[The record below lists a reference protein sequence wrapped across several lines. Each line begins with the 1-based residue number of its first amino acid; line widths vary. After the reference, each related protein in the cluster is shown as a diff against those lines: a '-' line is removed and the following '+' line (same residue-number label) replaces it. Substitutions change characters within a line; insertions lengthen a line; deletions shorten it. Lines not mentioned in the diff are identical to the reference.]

1 MSGTVLRETAAQGDA
16 GYLRELLTGGGNP
29 CSTDENGLT
38 PLHFATWNG
47 HVECV
52 EILVVND
59 LGYPSAP
66 GKEELAKLRAKED
79 YEERL
84 GLNHAGG
91 SRVTEKRED
100 APEMIKARRRL
111 EEAREAAEAGST
123 VIGGVAY
130 AGRRRDA
137 DAEEKAERERE
148 EAEALEK
155 ERSKPMVSCITLRT
169 KAGWTPLHIAAM
181 GAFNCVETAT
191 VLLLAG
197 VDPRVKDENGHSA
210 YDVAIRSRNVV
221 CAALLRKQRPQ
232 FAARK
237 RAMQAFRRQ
246 FELVEHPFRDPPPFF
261 ATFDGEFEPTAAEL
275 ASDGDDASSDSED
288 DAGDGD
294 VLAADDATR
303 SSDSKT
309 TTSKGD
315 YSSKASLKRAKRS
328 KKKADEAKALEDE
341 ANAKIVGGRE
351 DAKKFVAEEQA
362 YDAAHKI
369 RMAPPPRELL
379 IPEHLILP
387 YAKMNFTGGRGAHVI
402 HNLLFAAEEAE
413 RNYERREAI
422 ARRQFEVMPTHVKEA
437 KEKRL
442 PSMSNRR
449 TVVEGL
455 GEATALAGGGTE
467 ARRPT
472 NAKPR

>member
-130 AGRRRDA
+130 AGKRRDA

-191 VLLLAG
+191 VLLG
-197 VDPRVKDENGHSA
+197 
-210 YDVAIRSRNVV
+210 
-221 CAALLRKQRPQ
+221 
-232 FAARK
+232 AAR
-237 RAMQAFRRQ
+237 A
-246 FELVEHPFRDPPPFF
+246 RDDLKP
-261 ATFDGEFEPTAAEL
+261 L
-275 ASDGDDASSDSED
+275 LS
-288 DAGDGD
+288 
-294 VLAADDATR
+294 R
-303 SSDSKT
+303 SCS
-309 TTSKGD
+309 
-315 YSSKASLKRAKRS
+315 
-328 KKKADEAKALEDE
+328 
-341 ANAKIVGGRE
+341 
-351 DAKKFVAEEQA
+351 
-362 YDAAHKI
+362 
-369 RMAPPPRELL
+369 
-379 IPEHLILP
+379 
-387 YAKMNFTGGRGAHVI
+387 
-402 HNLLFAAEEAE
+402 
-413 RNYERREAI
+413 
-422 ARRQFEVMPTHVKEA
+422 ARF
-437 KEKRL
+437 
-442 PSMSNRR
+442 
-449 TVVEGL
+449 G
-455 GEATALAGGGTE
+455 
-467 ARRPT
+467 
-472 NAKPR
+472 